1 MDQHQCSNCETF
13 NSPNARYCHRCG
25 YELPKKITEILPE
38 SSLEEKSHRKNLSVK
53 SLLGV
58 VLGIAIM
65 VSLEQYFFKTPTID
79 ETMMELAS
87 EMNKSCPVMI
97 DGETR
102 LDNTIALP
110 DKVFQYNYTLVNMV
124 KSTTDTL
131 ALKNKLAPTI
141 ANFVRTNP
149 QMKFQRDNKA
159 TLNYLYKDQT
169 GQYLFLI
176 SITPDQYEL

>member
-1 MDQHQCSNCETF
+1 
-13 NSPNARYCHRCG
+13 
-25 YELPKKITEILPE
+25 
-38 SSLEEKSHRKNLSVK
+38 
-53 SLLGV
+53 
-58 VLGIAIM
+58 
-65 VSLEQYFFKTPTID
+65 
-79 ETMMELAS
+79 
-87 EMNKSCPVMI
+87 
-97 DGETR
+97 
-102 LDNTIALP
+102 
-110 DKVFQYNYTLVNMV
+110 MV